1 MRRHI
6 KRTLSLLLCSV
17 LLCGALC
24 VPAMAEGETE
34 SRRPSKGK
42 QVLYN
47 IGDGLLI
54 GFLRGIAALMP
65 MKPPKAYDTSPDFY
79 PGMEVFLDEPAEGA
93 RWRLGY
99 ARASVIPDGWFDP
112 ETKLYTGPDGV
123 FVGGSPKGEDPLRP
137 IIDDKVP
144 KELIDDMCVRVTALD
159 DGSGPKGHRGRGR
172 GSVVFA
178 EIDTYAITSYDIRII
193 RARLREFARQNN
205 VVSINIGMLHQH
217 SSIDT
222 FGWNGPLLKSLF
234 LNPFINLFP
243 RAKKKPYT
251 GKNPAFMEHLT
262 QVVAQ
267 TIEEAVAAMEPGT
280 LYYGSASAEDWIHD
294 RRDPVVLDEE
304 MHRLRFVPDDESSRE
319 TWVLNLGV
327 HFVGLDGDTQRISG
341 DSAYY
346 AEQQVN
352 EAYNANFQMIVSG
365 QMAVHKRHGP
375 IETPGVEL
383 SLMEKMTGYGRALAD
398 YIAGIDNEREVEP
411 LLNIQLREVRIPV
424 DNPIH
429 QLLLRSGAAQSTVV
443 KRRKIGPALNLITE
457 TGYMELG
464 SELAVGFGP
473 GEIDPILYLGGASPA
488 AEAYTG
494 EDFDFTPMKDMVR
507 GNRKFLMFSL
517 MNDRSFYYI
526 APNDVQNFIR
536 FGNEEINCLSK
547 QAAPRLLE
555 AFEGLTDSVK

>member
-1 MRRHI
+1 MKHTFRSV
-6 KRTLSLLLCSV
+6 LALLLCAV
-17 LLCGALC
+17 MLCG
-24 VPAMAEGETE
+24 VFFIPGSSEGEIE

-47 IGDGLLI
+47 IGDTVLV

-65 MKPPKAYDTSPDFY
+65 IKLPKTYDTGPDFY
-79 PGMEVFLDEPAEGA
+79 PGMETFLDAPAEGA
-93 RWRLGY
+93 RWLLGY

-112 ETKLYTGPDGV
+112 ETKLYTGPGDV

-159 DGSGPKGHRGRGR
+159 DGSGRGT
-172 GSVVFA
+172 VVFA
-178 EIDTYAITSYDIRII
+178 SLDTYAITSYDIRVI
-193 RARLREFARQNN
+193 RSRLRDFAARNN
-205 VVSINIGMLHQH
+205 LVSINIGMLHQH

-243 RAKKKPYT
+243 KSKMKPYT
-251 GKNPAFMEHLT
+251 GKNPAFMEHLY
-262 QVVAQ
+262 QVAAE
-267 TIEEAVAAMEPGT
+267 TIEEAVRAMEPGK

-304 MHRLRFVPDDESSRE
+304 MHRLRFVPANRNSRE
-319 TWVLNLGV
+319 TWLLNLGV

-346 AEQQVN
+346 AERRVN
-352 EAYNANFQMIVSG
+352 EEYGANFQMVISG
-365 QMAVHKRHGP
+365 QTAVHKRHEP

-398 YIAGIDNEREVEP
+398 YVAGIENEREVEP
-411 LLNIQLREVRIPV
+411 LLNIKLGEYRVPV

-429 QLLLRSGAAQSTVV
+429 QLLLRSGTIQSTVV
-443 KRRKIGPALNLITE
+443 KRRRIGPALDLITE

-464 SELAVGFGP
+464 SNLAVGFGP
-473 GEIDPILYLGGASPA
+473 GEIDPILYLGGASAA

-494 EDFDFTPMKDMVR
+494 EDFDFTPMQDMVR

-517 MNDRSFYYI
+517 MNDRSFYYL
-526 APNDVQNFIR
+526 APNDVQNFVR
-536 FGNEEINCLSK
+536 FGNEEINCLST

-555 AFEGLTDSVK
+555 AFGGLTDSVK